1 MLLQDDL
8 VLVILLVAG
17 VCAPLAGWLAARR
30 QRHPVVWFGF
40 GAVLGPVGLVLLA
53 AAPPGR
59 CPACDS
65 RIPGWA
71 GWCPSCGTELGG
83 VGTRL
88 GAPPPRP
95 VLAAPGAPLEAVPG
109 GGYVAPLD
117 AVVDRRSR
125 RSRAAAAL
133 PAPVAAPS
141 AVPSVLRDPASAAL
155 DATGPTAGEVLS
167 TGVYLSGNARL
178 EIGACYALSRVGDR
192 WRVFGPVDAGQI
204 TIRHEGPLA
213 GLQVTGMD
221 DRIILRGSDG
231 RSDVAIVLRSVGGLR
246 PADLERV
253 LGPDG
258 DGQQGDSGGPGRRP
272 DRGARGVAS

>member
-8 VLVILLVAG
+8 ELVILLVAG
-17 VCAPLAGWLAARR
+17 VCAPLAGWLAMRR
-30 QRHPVVWFGF
+30 QRHPVAWFGF
-40 GAVLGPVGLVLLA
+40 GALLGPVALGLLA

-71 GWCPSCGTELGG
+71 GWCPTCGSELGSI
-83 VGTRL
+83 GTRL
-88 GAPPPRP
+88 GAPPARP
-95 VLAAPGAPLEAVPG
+95 VLAAPGAPLDGVPG
-109 GGYVAPLD
+109 GSNVAALD

-125 RSRAAAAL
+125 SRAAAAPPS
-133 PAPVAAPS
+133 PAPAPS
-141 AVPSVLRDPASAAL
+141 AVPTILRDPASVAL
-155 DATGPTAGEVLS
+155 EATGPTAGEVLS

-221 DRIILRGSDG
+221 DRIILRGADG

-246 PADLERV
+246 PADLERE
-253 LGPDG
+253 LGPDS
-258 DGQQGDSGGPGRRP
+258 DGERDDPAGPGRRP

>member
-30 QRHPVVWFGF
+30 QRHPVAWFGF
-40 GAVLGPVGLVLLA
+40 GALLGPVALALLA

-59 CPACDS
+59 CPGCNT
-65 RIPGWA
+65 RVPGWA
-71 GWCPSCGTELGG
+71 GWCPTCGTELGG
-83 VGTRL
+83 VGARL
-88 GAPPPRP
+88 GAPPARP
-95 VLAAPGAPLEAVPG
+95 ILADPGGPLEAAPG
-109 GGYVAPLD
+109 GGYVAALD

-133 PAPVAAPS
+133 PAPAATRS
-141 AVPSVLRDPASAAL
+141 AVPSVLRDPAAAAL

-204 TIRHEGPLA
+204 TIRHEGPLT

-258 DGQQGDSGGPGRRP
+258 DGQVGDAGGPGRRP